1 MSEKSTAK
9 GLVAGLSAYLIW
21 GSFPLIIT
29 GLAFAGPWEIVVW
42 RIVFGFLTA
51 AVVIAYRRD
60 FKTLITVMKNWKQFR
75 WVIVSTVFI
84 MINWQIYVIAILE
97 HHVIE
102 SSLGYF
108 INPLMTIALA
118 VIFLGE
124 RLSKMQW
131 AAVGS
136 GFVAVIVLTFDYGR
150 LPWLALSLA
159 ASFAIYGLAK
169 SKLGNQVSAVNSFA
183 LESGLLVPVAL
194 VQLWLV
200 SLTPEGIRFLSEG
213 FGGAAGLSFYGVMTA
228 VPLILFGLAAQ
239 HLPLRYIGFMQYL
252 TPTIQFILALTVF
265 NEPMPQARWI
275 GFALVWFALVLL
287 SIDLISQKP
296 RNKDVIPA

>member
-1 MSEKSTAK
+1 MSEKSTGK
-9 GLVAGLSAYLIW
+9 GLAVGLSAYLIW

-51 AVVIAYRRD
+51 AAVISYRRD
-60 FKTLITVMKNWKQFR
+60 FKTLWTVMKHWKQFR
-75 WVIVSTVFI
+75 WVIISTVFI
-84 MINWQIYVIAILE
+84 MINWQIYVIAIVE

-118 VIFLGE
+118 VVFLGE

-131 AAVGS
+131 AAVAS

-183 LESGLLVPVAL
+183 LESGLLIPVAL
-194 VQLWLV
+194 IQLWLV
-200 SLTPEGIRFLSEG
+200 SLTPEGIRFMSEG
-213 FGGAAGLSFYGVMTA
+213 FWGAAGLSFYGVMTA

-265 NEPMPQARWI
+265 HEPMPQARWI
-275 GFALVWFALVLL
+275 GFGLVWSALVLL
-287 SIDLISQKP
+287 SVDLISQKP
-296 RNKDVIPA
+296 RNKDAIAA

>member
-1 MSEKSTAK
+1 MSEKSTGK
-9 GLVAGLSAYLIW
+9 GLAVGLSAYLIW

-51 AVVIAYRRD
+51 AAVISYRRD
-60 FKTLITVMKNWKQFR
+60 FKTLWTVMKNWQQFR
-75 WVIVSTVFI
+75 WVIASTVFI
-84 MINWQIYVIAILE
+84 MINWQIYVIAIVE

-118 VIFLGE
+118 VVFLGE

-131 AAVGS
+131 AAVAS

-183 LESGLLVPVAL
+183 LESGLLIPVAFI
-194 VQLWLV
+194 QLWLV
-200 SLTPEGIRFLSEG
+200 SLTPEGIRFMSEG
-213 FGGAAGLSFYGVMTA
+213 FWGAAGLSFYGVMTA

-265 NEPMPQARWI
+265 HEPMPQARWL
-275 GFALVWFALVLL
+275 GFGLVWFALVLL
-287 SIDLISQKP
+287 SVDLISQKP
-296 RNKDVIPA
+296 RNKEITLA

>member
-1 MSEKSTAK
+1 MSEKSTGK
-9 GLVAGLSAYLIW
+9 GLAAGLWAYLIW

-29 GLAFAGPWEIVVW
+29 ALAFAGPWEIVVW

-51 AVVIAYRRD
+51 AAVISYRRD
-60 FKTLITVMKNWKQFR
+60 FKTLVAVMKNWKQFR
-75 WVIVSTVFI
+75 WVIIATVFI
-84 MINWQIYVIAILE
+84 MINWQIYVIAVVE

-102 SSLGYF
+102 ASLGYF

-118 VIFLGE
+118 VVFLGE

-183 LESGLLVPVAL
+183 LESGLLIPVA
-194 VQLWLV
+194 VIQLWLV
-200 SLTPEGIRFLSEG
+200 SLTPEGIRFMSEG
-213 FGGAAGLSFYGVMTA
+213 FWGAAGLGFYGVMTA
-228 VPLILFGLAAQ
+228 IPLILFGLAAQ

-252 TPTIQFILALTVF
+252 TPTIQFIIALTVF
-265 NEPMPQARWI
+265 QEPMPQARWI

-287 SIDLISQKP
+287 SIDLIRQKP
-296 RNKDVIPA
+296 KNIEVSGA

>member
-1 MSEKSTAK
+1 MSEKSTGK
-9 GLVAGLSAYLIW
+9 GLAVGLSAYLIW

-51 AVVIAYRRD
+51 AAVISYRRD
-60 FKTLITVMKNWKQFR
+60 FKTLWTVMKHWKQFR
-75 WVIVSTVFI
+75 WVIISTVFI
-84 MINWQIYVIAILE
+84 MINWQIYVIAIVE

-118 VIFLGE
+118 VVFLGE

-131 AAVGS
+131 AAVAS

-183 LESGLLVPVAL
+183 LESGLLIPVAL
-194 VQLWLV
+194 IQLWLV
-200 SLTPEGIRFLSEG
+200 SLTPEGIRFMSEG
-213 FGGAAGLSFYGVMTA
+213 FWGAAGLSFYGVMTA

-265 NEPMPQARWI
+265 HEPMPQARWI
-275 GFALVWFALVLL
+275 GFGLVWFALVLL
-287 SIDLISQKP
+287 SVDLISQKP
-296 RNKDVIPA
+296 RNKDAIAA

>member
-1 MSEKSTAK
+1 MSEKSTGK
-9 GLVAGLSAYLIW
+9 GLAVGLSAYLIW

-51 AVVIAYRRD
+51 AAVISYRRD
-60 FKTLITVMKNWKQFR
+60 FKTLWTVMKNWKQFR
-75 WVIVSTVFI
+75 WVIISTVFI
-84 MINWQIYVIAILE
+84 MINWQIYVIAIVE

-118 VIFLGE
+118 VVFLGE

-183 LESGLLVPVAL
+183 LESGLLIPVAL
-194 VQLWLV
+194 IQLWLV

-213 FGGAAGLSFYGVMTA
+213 FWGAAGLSFYGVMTA

-265 NEPMPQARWI
+265 HEPMPQARWI
-275 GFALVWFALVLL
+275 GFGLVWFALVLL
-287 SIDLISQKP
+287 SVDLISQKP
-296 RNKDVIPA
+296 RNKEISAA

>member
-1 MSEKSTAK
+1 MSEKSTGK
-9 GLVAGLSAYLIW
+9 GLAAGLWAYLIW

-29 GLAFAGPWEIVVW
+29 ALAFAGPWEIVVW

-51 AVVIAYRRD
+51 AVVISYRRD
-60 FKTLITVMKNWKQFR
+60 FKTLFAVMKNWKQFR
-75 WVIVSTVFI
+75 WVIIATVFI
-84 MINWQIYVIAILE
+84 MINWQIYVIAVVE

-183 LESGLLVPVAL
+183 LESGLLIPVASI
-194 VQLWLV
+194 QLWLV

-213 FGGAAGLSFYGVMTA
+213 FWGAAGLGFYGVMTA

-265 NEPMPQARWI
+265 QEPMPQARWI

-287 SIDLISQKP
+287 SIDLILQKP
-296 RNKDVIPA
+296 KNSEASAA